1 MLQFQVTQT
10 KNKNTSKNLKE
21 MTIKIETER
30 LYLREI
36 IPSDVNGL
44 FELDSNPAVHTYLGN
59 NPISKIEEAE
69 DYIKTLHQQYKE
81 NGIGR
86 WAVIDKITG
95 EFIGWSGIKLIR
107 EPMNN
112 HQNFYEIG
120 YRLIE
125 RYWGKGIA
133 TETTNALLNYAF
145 ENLKT
150 DKVYAICH
158 IENLGS
164 KNVLLKSGLKLIETF
179 DYEGAEHNWFE
190 LNKAEWLNSKLK

>member
-1 MLQFQVTQT
+1 
-10 KNKNTSKNLKE
+10 

-59 NPISKIEEAE
+59 NPITKIEEAE
-69 DYIKTLHQQYKE
+69 EYIKTLHQQYKE

-86 WAVIDKITG
+86 WAVMDKITG
-95 EFIGWSGIKLIR
+95 EFIGWSGIKLIK

-179 DYEGAEHNWFE
+179 DYEGTEHNWFE
-190 LNKAEWLNSKLK
+190 LNKAEWLNSKL

>member
-1 MLQFQVTQT
+1 MHQFQLTQT
-10 KNKNTSKNLKE
+10 KNKNTSKNLKK

-179 DYEGAEHNWFE
+179 NYDGAEHNWFE